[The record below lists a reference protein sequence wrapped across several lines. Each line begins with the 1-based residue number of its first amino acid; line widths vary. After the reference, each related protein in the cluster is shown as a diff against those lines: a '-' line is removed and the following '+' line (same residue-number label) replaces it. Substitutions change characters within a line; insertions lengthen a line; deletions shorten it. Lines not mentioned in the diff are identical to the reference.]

1 MPTNYQNTTTGRIV
15 TECELYD
22 GLFCGCSKKYYV
34 GWSWENL
41 TTHEIKTGWEWR
53 DLWKVTP
60 PTCPEP
66 TCADPNCPNGREI
79 AYLNIIESVTVA
91 DISGQFIQLTINSA
105 TFIDNESPV
114 PPTPDY
120 IVDYGDGSPT
130 ESLTIGVPSSLHTAP
145 DGVYIGTIT
154 WADAVFQFWY
164 EFSFG
169 ILASYQV
176 ERNTVVTANL
186 DCDIYPNYEIGLSDA
201 TTISSL
207 VIRRYRGVVFANVVY
222 SSGATGVSYSAS
234 GQLISDLSSLP
245 DDQIIATYTYNN
257 GVSDVDITN
266 TGVLRTQCQ

>member
-1 MPTNYQNTTTGRIV
+1 MANYIRIRDGYFL
-15 TECELYD
+15 TECEFYAQLQTAYFYCCNKGWTWQNSETFVIKTARD
-22 GLFCGCSKKYYV
+22 WKKYFQT
-34 GWSWENL
+34 N
-41 TTHEIKTGWEWR
+41 
-53 DLWKVTP
+53 P
-60 PTCPEP
+60 PICG
-66 TCADPNCPNGREI
+66 CADPLCPLGREI

-120 IVDYGDGSPT
+120 VVDYGDGSPT

-169 ILASYQV
+169 ILASFQV
-176 ERNTVVTANL
+176 ERNTVVTTNL
-186 DCDIYPNYEIGLSDA
+186 DCGIYPNYEIGLSDA

-207 VIRRYRGVVFANVVY
+207 VIRGYNGTIFTNIAY
-222 SSGATGVSYSAS
+222 SHTGASGVSYSDS
-234 GQLISDLSSLP
+234 GQLISNLASLP
-245 DDQIIATYTYNN
+245 DDQIVATYTYND
-257 GVSDVDITN
+257 GVNDIDITN
-266 TGVLRTQCQ
+266 TGVLRTQCM